1 MQNTTLCFPL
11 HLHTNK
17 KRIIQKDKT
26 RVRATF
32 YFIEDNITTREQ
44 INSTVDWQHIYY
56 NYKLPRN
63 IPPGLITRI
72 HMNKFAGKCRRYM
85 LAYMNQAKL
94 SSDSPPSLTLEGI
107 EKFQKS
113 CKTHRNTADM
123 DKGYITQIF
132 VLSCSVKNGN
142 REENT

>member
-1 MQNTTLCFPL
+1 MSTVSLIQSCFRDAANKQKYRNKWFSDVAWQQIMIKHYNITDFNKHNLNTALQNTTLCFPL

-56 NYKLPRN
+56 NYKLPRV
-63 IPPGLITRI
+63 T
-72 HMNKFAGKCRRYM
+72 KK
-85 LAYMNQAKL
+85 
-94 SSDSPPSLTLEGI
+94 
-107 EKFQKS
+107 
-113 CKTHRNTADM
+113 
-123 DKGYITQIF
+123 DKIGECI
-132 VLSCSVKNGN
+132 VDC
-142 REENT
+142 